1 MCLNLDTLTPD
12 RCTTLFFFEKDDL
25 IVIICVLCSALRIP
39 QELVASNRTC
49 CTGMEGFYILL
60 RRLPYPSHLKDL
72 GRIFRRR
79 DVSELSVIVN
89 LVLVIL
95 YDSWHHL
102 LVTLPAAWLT
112 TPCLQEVVDVVL
124 KLCMSTS

>member
-1 MCLNLDTLTPD
+1 VCLNLDTLTPD

-60 RRLPYPSHLKDL
+60 RRLAYPNRLKDL
-72 GRIFRRR
+72 EEIFGRG
-79 DVSELSVIVN
+79 VSELSVIVN